1 MAAFNGI
8 ENGRTE
14 DPMMTKCQ
22 WVGGGRW
29 AMGDSMVSNYVA

>member
-8 ENGRTE
+8 ENGRSE

-22 WVGGGRW
+22 WAVGGGW
-29 AMGDSMVSNYVA
+29 LGDSMVSNYVA